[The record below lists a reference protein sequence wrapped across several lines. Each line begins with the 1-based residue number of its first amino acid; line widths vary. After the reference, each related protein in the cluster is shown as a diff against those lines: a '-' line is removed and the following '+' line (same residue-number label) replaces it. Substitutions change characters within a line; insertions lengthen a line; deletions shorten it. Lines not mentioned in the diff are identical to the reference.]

1 MEIKILL
8 EKDVVQVFQ
17 DALNE
22 MRAVGFDAVSVS
34 VFISALLERD
44 ESLLRTYLLKEGI
57 QPEDID
63 DGIDDLVF
71 EEKCLLI
78 DLQKLDDSENNDSEE
93 KSKDEEKEIDLESL
107 GSDKETVNK
116 EYKKMTSGITKSI
129 KYTILNLESVNGEN
143 YEIPI
148 SEEFYNVWKVLTEYC
163 KDWMITNVNLY
174 HVLYALFESRNP
186 TLKSFF
192 EEELDTNFRKALRH
206 FCSKEVF
213 SSVEIPYQLSGFM
226 NIINE
231 KVDISAPCEILM
243 RDKEVEKLWNISM
256 KKNKRN
262 SIIIGE
268 PGVGKSALIE
278 KMAYDIVSGNCPE
291 QFKNFSVI
299 SLDVNGLIAG
309 TMFRGEAE
317 ERIRLLIKF
326 LEEKDNIILFIDEV
340 HTIIGAGS
348 CFQGEM
354 DLSNALK
361 PILARGETI
370 VIGATTEKEYEKY
383 FKEDGALNRRFEP
396 IIVKEPKAKDIYTM
410 IKNKIDV
417 LSKFHKVSIT
427 REMVD
432 YAILIANCFA
442 FEKKNPDKTLDLID
456 RAMAKASSKGK
467 SKVDKE
473 SILSNFDIYF
483 DMYEGMDKK
492 VRKATAYHEAGHY
505 IVGKYSKRLVQNEY
519 LAVSIMPAENYLG
532 VTVYDYSDE
541 KVPITDMKYYID
553 LIASELAGRV
563 AEEMVNKHYNSGAKV
578 DLEYATKIS
587 FDVVAKYGMGHDKLR
602 SRAYISDDDIHNQM
616 LLSTN
621 SVDFIDGEM
630 EKLIDKGYKRAKKIL
645 KKHKALLKMIA
656 DELLKNQIMS
666 ETELDKIWTSYFKGK
681 SKR

>member
-22 MRAVGFDAVSVS
+22 MRAQSYDAVSVS
-34 VFISALLERD
+34 IFISALLERD

-57 QPEDID
+57 NPEDID
-63 DGIDDLVF
+63 DGVDDLIF

-78 DLQKLDDSENNDSEE
+78 DLEKESSEGAENLEDD
-93 KSKDEEKEIDLESL
+93 SKDEDEEVDIENLEN
-107 GSDKETVNK
+107 DEETVNK
-116 EYKKMTSGITKSI
+116 KYKKMTEGSVKSI
-129 KYTILNLESVNGEN
+129 KYTILNLESVNGQKLEV
-143 YEIPI
+143 PI
-148 SEEFYNVWKVLTEYC
+148 SEEFYGIWTILVEYC
-163 KDWMITNVNLY
+163 KEWMITNVNMY
-174 HVLYALFESRNP
+174 HVLYAVFESRDP
-186 TLKSFF
+186 TLKSFL
-192 EEELDTNFRKALRH
+192 EEEMDTNFRKAKRH
-206 FCSKEVF
+206 FCSKSVF
-213 SSVEIPYQLSGFM
+213 TSVEIPFQLSGFM

-231 KVDISAPCEILM
+231 KVDVSAPCEILM

-278 KMAYDIVSGNCPE
+278 KMAYDIVSGECPE
-291 QFKNFSVI
+291 KFKNFSII

-317 ERIRLLIKF
+317 ERIRLLVKF

-370 VIGATTEKEYEKY
+370 VIGATTEEEYETY
-383 FKEDGALNRRFEP
+383 FKGDGALNRRFEP
-396 IIVKEPKAKDIYTM
+396 IIVKEPKSKDIYQM

-417 LSKFHKVSIT
+417 LTKFHGVDISA
-427 REMVD
+427 EMVD

-456 RAMAKASSKGK
+456 RAMVKSHSQGKAE
-467 SKVDKE
+467 VDKE

-483 DMYEGMDKK
+483 DTYAGMDKK
-492 VRKATAYHEAGHY
+492 VKKATAYHEAGHY
-505 IVGKYSKRLVQNEY
+505 IVGKFSKRLVQNEY

-532 VTVYDYSDE
+532 VTVFDSSEE
-541 KVPITDMKYYID
+541 KVPTTDIKYYID

-563 AEEMVNKHYNSGAKV
+563 AEEMFDKHYNSGARV

-587 FDVVAKYGMGHDKLR
+587 FDVVAKYGMGHDKPR
-602 SRAYISDDDIHNQM
+602 SRAYISDDDMHNQIS
-616 LLSTN
+616 LSTN

-645 KKHKALLKMIA
+645 KKHKVLLKKIA
-656 DELLKNQIMS
+656 DELLKHQIMS